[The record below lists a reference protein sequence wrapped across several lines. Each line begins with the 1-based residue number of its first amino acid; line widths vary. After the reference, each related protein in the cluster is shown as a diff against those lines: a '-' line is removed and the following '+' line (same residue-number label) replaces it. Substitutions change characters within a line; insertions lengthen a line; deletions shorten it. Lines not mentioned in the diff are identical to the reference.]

1 MNVSNVSAG
10 NKTSLP
16 ESGTKTPEENS
27 ESKGFFETLAGI
39 FTGSQK
45 EQVKAVKSAEE
56 VSEKDVTSADQVL
69 ESEGDN
75 LKNAA
80 IDTDINL
87 ETEQSGS
94 DSEAGSNVTHSMD
107 EGQQLLGRI
116 EQANQTLS
124 AQKQEAASGNSLPL
138 ESAEWQSGSLQ
149 GSQTATM
156 FNDTDSAKRIS
167 VEELEAID
175 TKLAQ
180 GKSLTKHEAEIL
192 EELKAGTA
200 IAELAEEELAQL
212 VALHGDVKLALSEAQ
227 SNATR
232 QATTSALTP
241 QVSQELKHAA
251 VQVPAQSSDKAIMS
265 TGSEGIT
272 AAGLNPA
279 VQQMAA
285 NTEVNHKAM
294 NAALTGALKATT
306 ESQDKG
312 DLQHGL
318 AGQLQAAAS
327 QQGVAATQQARAD
340 AAQQAQ
346 LPLQLTKELAND
358 QVAEKVQ
365 MMMSK
370 NLKNLDIRLDP
381 PELGRMQIRM
391 TMNSDLASVH
401 FTVTNPQARDIIEQT
416 LPRLREMLAQQGM
429 QLADSSVQQQSRGDQ
444 QGGNSAMEQNRPG
457 SDSRG
462 LSGRSDDGLE
472 AGVEMN
478 VNVTS
483 ARDGISYY
491 A

>member
-1 MNVSNVSAG
+1 M
-10 NKTSLP
+10 L
-16 ESGTKTPEENS
+16 
-27 ESKGFFETLAGI
+27 
-39 FTGSQK
+39 
-45 EQVKAVKSAEE
+45 
-56 VSEKDVTSADQVL
+56 
-69 ESEGDN
+69 
-75 LKNAA
+75 
-80 IDTDINL
+80 
-87 ETEQSGS
+87 
-94 DSEAGSNVTHSMD
+94 
-107 EGQQLLGRI
+107 
-116 EQANQTLS
+116 
-124 AQKQEAASGNSLPL
+124 
-138 ESAEWQSGSLQ
+138 
-149 GSQTATM
+149 
-156 FNDTDSAKRIS
+156 NDTDSAKRIS

-180 GKSLTKHEAEIL
+180 GKLLTKHEAEML

-212 VALHGDVKLALSEAQ
+212 VALPGDVKLALSEAQ
-227 SNATR
+227 AAHSNATR

-251 VQVPAQSSDKAIMS
+251 VQVPTQSADKAIMS
-265 TGSEGIT
+265 AGAEGLTG
-272 AAGLNPA
+272 AGLNPA

-285 NTEVNHKAM
+285 STEVNHKAM

-327 QQGVAATQQARAD
+327 QQGVAVTQQARAD

-444 QGGNSAMEQNRPG
+444 QGGDSAMGQNRPG

-472 AGVEMN
+472 SGVEVN

-483 ARDGISYY
+483 SRDGISYY